1 MKLSMMTTLILLAAT
16 FSTQS
21 VQAAGACG
29 AAAELTSADARVSAA
44 LLEAPFDPATGWA
57 LHEIEGGQ
65 RRLVLST
72 SDAAADAAVDG
83 ERSVTALYS
92 ASPSKDT
99 WTTVLSTGARVDFG
113 RSCELQINNMKSTAQ
128 PARQALFQFSLPST
142 VTCSTITSGRLI
154 LKTGQAKPA
163 APMTVGTYMLTAAF
177 TPGASGYSSC
187 SSCKVSSG
195 STQAFVMPTFSTAGG
210 TNVVKTSCTSYAFD
224 ITAMVKTWCSTPTRN
239 FGVLVG
245 GLDGSSVINFQSMES
260 PLAADRP
267 MLEIVY

>member
-16 FSTQS
+16 FSASS

-29 AAAELTSADARVSAA
+29 ASAA
-44 LLEAPFDPATGWA
+44 AGHAEQLDGEALLGAPFDAARGWS
-57 LHEIEGGQ
+57 LTETEEGA

-72 SDAAADAAVDG
+72 SDADADAAVEG
-83 ERSVTALYS
+83 ERNVSALYS
-92 ASPSKDT
+92 AAPSKDT
-99 WTTVLSTGARVDFG
+99 WTTLLSTGARVDFG

-128 PARQALFQFSLPST
+128 PARQALFQFTLPST

-163 APMTVGTYMLTAAF
+163 APMTVGTYMLTGAF

-195 STQAFVMPTFSTAGG
+195 STQAFVMPTFSTPGG
-210 TNVVKTSCTSYAFD
+210 TNVVTSACTSYAFD